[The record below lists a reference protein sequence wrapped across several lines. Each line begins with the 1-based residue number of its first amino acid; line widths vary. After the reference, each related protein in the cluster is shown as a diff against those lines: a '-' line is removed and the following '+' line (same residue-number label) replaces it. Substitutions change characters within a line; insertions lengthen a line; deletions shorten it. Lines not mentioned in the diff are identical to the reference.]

1 MTGKVL
7 GFIMDSNFL
16 VEFVDE
22 WVVSW
27 AIIFLIHGVVYI
39 FIILGILFKIFVVFS
54 LFYYFDWKSYSH
66 PYSIV
71 AWTGLL

>member
-1 MTGKVL
+1 MIGKVL

-54 LFYYFDWKSYSH
+54 LFYYFDWNIYSH
-66 PYSIV
+66 PYSAV
-71 AWTGLL
+71 AWTNIL